1 MNGLRKQPVFLL
13 TPQLLCAISYG
24 DLQAQAYKYHE
35 KLDIGPYWY
44 ILVQVWALL
53 LTPGGGS

>member
-1 MNGLRKQPVFLL
+1 MIGLRKQPVFLL
-13 TPQLLCAISYG
+13 TPQLLCAISYV
-24 DLQAQAYKYHE
+24 DLQAQAYTYLE
-35 KLDIGPYWY
+35 KLDIGPDWL